1 MRTIALVPL
10 AALLL
15 NTASADAGEGCGQS
29 AEAAGRQIFEEA
41 DTNGD
46 RSLTRAEYEHAG
58 LQKLGVSFEESDL
71 DADGVTSDG
80 EYLELYRK
88 HHPPVDRSEV

>member
-1 MRTIALVPL
+1 MRPLALVPL

-15 NTASADAGEGCGQS
+15 NTPPAAAGEGCGQS
-29 AEAAGRQIFEEA
+29 AEAAVRQIFEEA
-41 DTNGD
+41 DANGD
-46 RSLTRAEYEHAG
+46 RALTRSEYEDAG